1 MALVGGCMSVF
12 TSTDT
17 WDVRWFEALPSRQFG
32 TASSTARQR
41 AVGLQ
46 VIGVIYRP
54 GKRFR
59 SHNSS
64 RTCLRRSGD
73 AGSSRIPAV
82 PHANLLH
89 IPTMERKEK
98 EKKGRKKRNEKAKLF
113 VELLLGKE

>member
-73 AGSSRIPAV
+73 AGSSRIPAG

-89 IPTMERKEK
+89 MERKEK
-98 EKKGRKKRNEKAKLF
+98 RKKEKERKSETFVKL
-113 VELLLGKE
+113 VLGKE